1 MDSVTGGK
9 QGKFYLV
16 STGIGDA
23 DNMTLR
29 AHKVIASADVVIGLP
44 FLRENLGTL
53 LEGKQQV
60 ESYHGL
66 FTPLALRHGDAQEVA
81 RREDHARQLIREAYA
96 AGKTVVLLDYG
107 DTSIFSPQIGYVRE
121 FADLAPE
128 IVPGISSLN
137 AGNAAL
143 GQPLLNLTSASV
155 QVCAL
160 DGLQPLGTPPA
171 AMVFFTMRMDI
182 AKLVAQLGTY
192 YAPTT
197 PVALVLYAGFAD
209 KQRVVRATVETL
221 AAHTQ
226 DMVLPWEYLV
236 YVGDVLADL

>member
-1 MDSVTGGK
+1 MMCSENGK
-9 QGKFYLV
+9 KEGKFYLV

-44 FLRENLGTL
+44 FLRNNLGAL
-53 LEGKQQV
+53 LDGKQQE

-66 FTPLALRHGDAQEVA
+66 FTPLALRHGDETEVA
-81 RREDHARQLIREAYA
+81 RREDHARQLIRQACA
-96 AGKTVVLLDYG
+96 AGKVVVLLDYG

-121 FADLAPE
+121 FADLKPE

-143 GQPLLNLTSASV
+143 GQPILNLASTSL

-160 DGLQPLGTPPA
+160 DGLAPLGTAPS
-171 AMVFFTMRMDI
+171 AMVFFTMRMNIDT
-182 AKLVAQLGTY
+182 LVTQLGAY
-192 YAPTT
+192 YPPDT
-197 PVALVLYAGFAD
+197 PVALVLYAGFA
-209 KQRVVRATVETL
+209 QQQHVVRATLDTL
-221 AAHTQ
+221 ASVTQ
-226 DMVLPWEYLV
+226 DMTLPWEYLV
-236 YVGDVLADL
+236 YVGNVLAV